1 MNYKVT
7 LTETDKKKVY
17 VDPGVREGIYLYPGE
32 IKKLKLETGSEIG
45 EDEFERIRLQYAL
58 PRAKHRAI
66 AILAKRDKTESELRE
81 KLAQSLTDTKS
92 LEETIAYM
100 KSCGYVDDT
109 QYVRDYIYFKKGRKS
124 FLQMKLELQ
133 KKGISSQVLESVF
146 EEEDSQQLDDILAQ
160 VKKYMKKFPEL
171 DFTARQK
178 IYAHFARK
186 GYAGDLIREAMMQAE
201 ESGQRDDTAE
211 PYFF

>member
-17 VDPGVREGIYLYPGE
+17 VDPGMREGIYLYPGE
-32 IKKLKLETGSEIG
+32 IKKLKLETGSEIEEG
-45 EDEFERIRLQYAL
+45 EFEQIRLQYAL

-81 KLAQSLTDTKS
+81 KLAQSLTDTQS

-100 KSCGYVDDT
+100 KSCGYIDDI
-109 QYVRDYIYFKKGRKS
+109 QYARDYIYFKKGRKS
-124 FLQMKLELQ
+124 FLQIKLELQ
-133 KKGISSQVLESVF
+133 KKGISSQVLETVF
-146 EEEDSQQLDDILAQ
+146 EEEGSQQMDDILMQ

-171 DFTARQK
+171 DFASRQK

-186 GYAGDLIREAMMQAE
+186 GYAGDLIREAMEQAE
-201 ESGQRDDTAE
+201 EVFREDTAPE
-211 PYFF
+211 SSFL